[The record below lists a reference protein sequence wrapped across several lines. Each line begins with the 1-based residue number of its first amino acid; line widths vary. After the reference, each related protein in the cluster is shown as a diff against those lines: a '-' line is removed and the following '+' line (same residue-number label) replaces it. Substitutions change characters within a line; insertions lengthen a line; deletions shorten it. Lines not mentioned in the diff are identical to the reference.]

1 MVSRGQLIDQ
11 FKAFCGAAGP
21 ALERSLPKPP
31 IEEFRSFVESAR
43 PLLLKS
49 VHDRLDVIQ
58 EALRCLEP
66 WLLEDR
72 HDLLSRHFPF
82 GFRLEPIQ
90 ARNVSYSNN
99 LRLPR
104 V

>member
-1 MVSRGQLIDQ
+1 MDTKLVGRPMEILLIED
-11 FKAFCGAAGP
+11 G
-21 ALERSLPKPP
+21 LMD
-31 IEEFRSFVESAR
+31 AR
-43 PLLLKS
+43 ATI
-49 VHDRLDVIQ
+49 D
-58 EALRCLEP
+58 
-66 WLLEDR
+66 
-72 HDLLSRHFPF
+72 RHFPF